1 MRLSAFCSQSIA
13 ARNAARILSRVEI
26 GIVSSEEGGLQIPTL
41 ERMYTADG
49 GG

>member
-1 MRLSAFCSQSIA
+1 V
-13 ARNAARILSRVEI
+13 RIISRVEI
-26 GIVSSEEGGLQIPTL
+26 GILSREEGGPQISTL